1 METDKGREVARKEEG
16 FLYKSEGL
24 SSERQVSGHEQ
35 DFSPLALNGSDTLKG
50 VDRYRGFIIQG
61 PVRAQE
67 VVVGDEECREGHRA
81 IKVLETTAGAGV
93 ELVGAVEAL
102 DDLFE
107 SAVLG
112 AFFIVVGQADNS
124 AT

>member
-1 METDKGREVARKEEG
+1 MAQRDVGFYTARG
-16 FLYKSEGL
+16 AL
-24 SSERQVSGHEQ
+24 SGERQLSGHEQ
-35 DFSPLALNGSDTLKG
+35 DFSPLALDGLDTLEG
-50 VDRYRGFIIQG
+50 GDGYWGFIIQG

-67 VVVGDEECREGHRA
+67 VVVGDKECREGQRA
-81 IKVLETTAGAGV
+81 VEVLKTTAGAGV
-93 ELVGAVEAL
+93 EFIGAIEAF

-112 AFFIVVGQADNS
+112 AFFIIVGQADNS

>member
-1 METDKGREVARKEEG
+1 M
-16 FLYKSEGL
+16 GL
-24 SSERQVSGHEQ
+24 SGERQLSGHEE
-35 DFSPLALNGSDTLKG
+35 DFSPLALDGLDTLEG
-50 VDRYRGFIIQG
+50 GDGYWGFIIQG

-67 VVVGDEECREGHRA
+67 VVVGDEEGREGHCA
-81 IKVLETTAGAGV
+81 IEVLETTAGAGV
-93 ELVGAVEAL
+93 EFVGAIEAL

-112 AFFIVVGQADNS
+112 AFFIIVGQADNS

>member
-1 METDKGREVARKEEG
+1 VAQRDVG
-16 FLYKSEGL
+16 SYTAEGL
-24 SSERQVSGHEQ
+24 SGERQLSGHEQ
-35 DFSPLALNGSDTLKG
+35 DFSPLGLDGLDTLEG
-50 VDRYRGFIIQG
+50 GDGYWGFIIQG

-67 VVVGDEECREGHRA
+67 VVVGDEEGCEGHCA
-81 IKVLETTAGAGV
+81 IEVFETTAGAGV
-93 ELVGAVEAL
+93 EFVGAIEAL

-124 AT
+124 ATQERRS

>member
-1 METDKGREVARKEEG
+1 MVQRDVGSYTAR
-16 FLYKSEGL
+16 GL
-24 SSERQVSGHEQ
+24 SGERQLSGHEQ
-35 DFSPLALNGSDTLKG
+35 DFSPLALDGSNTLKG
-50 VDRYRGFIIQG
+50 VNGYWGFIIQG

-81 IKVLETTAGAGV
+81 IEVLETTAGAGV
-93 ELVGAVEAL
+93 EFVGAVEAL

-112 AFFIVVGQADNS
+112 AFIIVVGQADNS